1 MVQLLEEGHT
11 DQLPDKI
18 TELRSMLRVTNR
30 CKPRMSMAKGASV
43 RVGGVQYT
51 SECMLSAVLL
61 TDNLKPL
68 DNEKDLLPEVFQQY
82 LCS

>member
-1 MVQLLEEGHT
+1 
-11 DQLPDKI
+11 
-18 TELRSMLRVTNR
+18 
-30 CKPRMSMAKGASV
+30 MAKGASV

-61 TDNLKPL
+61 ADNLKPL